1 MKWERH
7 EDVTDDPKTL
17 LLNTAPIIALKITTQ
32 NSYPK
37 GGLNFIFLMS
47 HVILVVFLLKQP

>member
-1 MKWERH
+1 MKWEHH
-7 EDVTDDPKTL
+7 EDVPDDPKTL
-17 LLNTAPIIALKITTQ
+17 LLNTAPIIALKITPQ

-37 GGLNFIFLMS
+37 RGLNFIFLMS